1 MATNKEEEEK
11 FLILLKYFVRMKN
24 GGIFFFFEKKEFFFQ
39 NRNSILEFRENDGSC
54 RTHKKPKNRGCF
66 KLDRTSSSKK
76 YSQKNKTPE
85 RAEFFSSPSFENRAQ
100 SEFELLKFRPLSLIR
115 ALCVHFINWAHS
127 DLRAL
132 YVQAQSLDW
141 KLVFQYVGSQEKL
154 LLAFWTWATWV
165 YNSLQA
171 LLL

>member
-1 MATNKEEEEK
+1 MATNKERKRKVFNFAEIFRSDEK
-11 FLILLKYFVRMKN
+11 WRHFFLFWK
-24 GGIFFFFEKKEFFFQ
+24 KKEFFFQ

-100 SEFELLKFRPLSLIR
+100 SEFELLKFRPLSLMR
-115 ALCVHFINWAHS
+115 TQCVHFINGAHS
-127 DLRAL
+127 DFDLRAIFKTRHTL
-132 YVQAQSLDW
+132 RDY
-141 KLVFQYVGSQEKL
+141 
-154 LLAFWTWATWV
+154 
-165 YNSLQA
+165 
-171 LLL
+171 